1 MKQITNYI
9 QEGLRINKNT
19 TVRKKEF
26 TDEELRHDYE
36 CVNMAFSKSEK
47 EPYMVKYD
55 TTINKI
61 RDIQLVILDK
71 LRKNR
76 QNKKEFDEKDIRDF
90 CRFDMPWGRYEKL
103 KTYLDQE
110 PKEFLQYVL
119 QYYEQKCK
127 KIHPYRHSI
136 ADKYTLRIRD
146 NLKKYLGK

>member
-1 MKQITNYI
+1 MKQITNFI
-9 QEGLRINKNT
+9 KEGLRINKNT
-19 TVRKKEF
+19 ITSKDSF
-26 TDEELRHDYE
+26 TDEELMDDYE
-36 CVNMAFSKSEK
+36 RVTNAFSKSDK
-47 EPYMVKYD
+47 EPFMIKYD
-55 TTINKI
+55 CDINKI

-71 LRKNR
+71 LRENR
-76 QNKKEFDEKDIRDF
+76 QNKKEFDDKDIRYF

-127 KIHPYRHSI
+127 KIHPYRRSI
-136 ADKYTLRIRD
+136 ADNHTLKIRD